1 MSLNGCVDV
10 QKIDQCLAFY
20 RRGLPVLKELFSASV
35 RFGLVIFLTASS
47 AEAADEFKLP
57 AEMPQEGSRDVNL
70 IQIEPTVINEKYYTS
85 GGAERHQKTSP
96 TLPYGAEIPDTDDV
110 PSLKGAKAEKKTMQ
124 QAQQKNEIESNA
136 GIEIKK

>member
-1 MSLNGCVDV
+1 
-10 QKIDQCLAFY
+10 
-20 RRGLPVLKELFSASV
+20 VLTELFSASV
-35 RFGLVIFLTASS
+35 RFGLVFLLTASS

-96 TLPYGAEIPDTDDV
+96 TLPYGADIPDTDDV
-110 PSLKGAKAEKKTMQ
+110 PSLKGMKTERKSMKE
-124 QAQQKNEIESNA
+124 AQQKNQSESTGSIET
-136 GIEIKK
+136 KK